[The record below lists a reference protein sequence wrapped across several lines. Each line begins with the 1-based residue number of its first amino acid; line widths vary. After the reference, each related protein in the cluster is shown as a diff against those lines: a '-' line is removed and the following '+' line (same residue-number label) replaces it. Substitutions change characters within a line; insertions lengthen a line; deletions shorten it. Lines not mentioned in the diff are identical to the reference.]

1 MSALVMYVYIISRIL
16 AVTANLAVT
25 AVMLW
30 CSGIFELAVTA
41 VILW

>member
-1 MSALVMYVYIISRIL
+1 MSALVVYVYIISRIP

-25 AVMLW
+25 DVMLW